1 VTSAS
6 LARVAFE
13 LLPTG
18 EAVCVFREAEVS
30 RTLWRGVT
38 GECPKRES
46 AGEFPGH
53 EKEGKDVACF
63 PRNGINAKSG
73 AGPW

>member
-1 VTSAS
+1 MTSAS

-18 EAVCVFREAEVS
+18 GSGLRFPQSGSKQNA
-30 RTLWRGVT
+30 WGGVT

-53 EKEGKDVACF
+53 GDWGEDA
-63 PRNGINAKSG
+63 A
-73 AGPW
+73 